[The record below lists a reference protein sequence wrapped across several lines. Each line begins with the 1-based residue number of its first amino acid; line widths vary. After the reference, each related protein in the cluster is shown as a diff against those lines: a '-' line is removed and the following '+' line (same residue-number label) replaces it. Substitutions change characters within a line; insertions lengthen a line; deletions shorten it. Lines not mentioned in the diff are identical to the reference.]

1 MTKIL
6 SFLGLCLLLSACQSL
21 TYHEQRELRALE
33 YKGVTVDTPVGEWDK
48 PASPLAAGILNIFP
62 GFGNFYLGNG
72 RAAQSEQNLYG
83 FLNLL
88 TWPLSI
94 LWGIPE
100 AAIDANTINKRD
112 LLIYYQYDERGKE
125 FYKSIK

>member
-21 TYHEQRELRALE
+21 TYQEQRQLSELQ
-33 YKGVTVDTPVGEWDK
+33 YKGISVDRPLGDWEK
-48 PASPLAAGILNIFP
+48 PASPMKAGLLNILP
-62 GFGNFYLGNG
+62 GVGNFYLGNG

-88 TWPLSI
+88 TWPISI
-94 LWGIPE
+94 LWGIPA
-100 AAIDANTINKRD
+100 AAIDADTVNKRD
-112 LLIYYQYDERGKE
+112 LLMYYQYDERGKE
-125 FYKSIK
+125 FYKSIN